1 MTRTEREAFYRD
13 FLRKAESEGPGQL
26 KDAMKQ
32 LALRDLY
39 YLLVFVLARKDVRHD
54 WLHDRCMEVQGA
66 PDGYLDLWSREHYKS
81 TAISFALTIQDILK
95 NPEVTCGIFSCT
107 RPLAKRL
114 LRQIKFE
121 FEMNATLKALFP
133 DVLYAD
139 PRKESPKWSE
149 DDGII
154 VKRKTNPAASTI
166 EAWGLVDGQ
175 PTGKHFSLMV
185 YDDVVTRESVTSPDM
200 IRKVT
205 EAWEL
210 SRNLSAHGGRTRYIG
225 TRYHAN
231 DTYATIMERGAAI
244 PRVYPATIDGKPD
257 GEPVFLT
264 RDSLAQKRR
273 EMGPY
278 TFACLGAG
286 TLVTMSDWSQKPIE
300 DVQVGDEVVGYA
312 HVDGSKTTLT
322 PTRVVATGS
331 RIMPAV
337 ESTMADGSVIIHTP
351 EHKWW
356 TNRVEPGRREYSPLG
371 PARNVQQQSLCKALD
386 LSYLNE
392 ELTGEQVVAAGYLAG
407 MIDGEG
413 GVRHA
418 TIQITQDC
426 FLHPEVCEKIEW
438 SMNVLGIKYGIFDTD
453 RRGKDATR
461 SASGIQR
468 IYTIHGGRQERVRI
482 LHILGRFLGKRQCIV
497 SQAYGT
503 RNFGKGC
510 KVKLGSQKNI
520 GDTMVYNIQTETG
533 NYIANGFCSKNSQ
546 MLQNPTADDAQ
557 GFDRAWLKH
566 DRIDSTSGMNL
577 YILVDPAGEKKKTS
591 DYSVFMVVGLGQD
604 ENYYVVDMVRDRLN
618 LTERGNTLMRLHR
631 KYKPKG
637 VGYER
642 YGLQADIEFVQYLQ
656 KQENYRF
663 DITELGGQMPKNDR
677 IRRLIPLF
685 EQGRVYL
692 PMTLHYADYQGR
704 SSDLVRDFVEQEYM
718 TFPVSQHDDMMDCLA
733 RIVDP
738 DFGAVF
744 PKITKP
750 DAHKKLRRRS
760 AMTA

>member
-1 MTRTEREAFYRD
+1 MAKT
-13 FLRKAESEGPGQL
+13 
-26 KDAMKQ
+26 
-32 LALRDLY
+32 LALKDLY
-39 YLLVFVLARKDVRHD
+39 YLMVFVLGRQDVRND
-54 WLHDRCMEVQGA
+54 WLYARCKEVQDN

-81 TAISFALTIQDILK
+81 SLISYALTIQDVLK

-225 TRYHAN
+225 TRYHTN

-278 TFACLGAG
+278 TF
-286 TLVTMSDWSQKPIE
+286 
-300 DVQVGDEVVGYA
+300 
-312 HVDGSKTTLT
+312 
-322 PTRVVATGS
+322 
-331 RIMPAV
+331 
-337 ESTMADGSVIIHTP
+337 
-351 EHKWW
+351 
-356 TNRVEPGRREYSPLG
+356 
-371 PARNVQQQSLCKALD
+371 
-386 LSYLNE
+386 
-392 ELTGEQVVAAGYLAG
+392 
-407 MIDGEG
+407 
-413 GVRHA
+413 
-418 TIQITQDC
+418 
-426 FLHPEVCEKIEW
+426 
-438 SMNVLGIKYGIFDTD
+438 
-453 RRGKDATR
+453 
-461 SASGIQR
+461 SA
-468 IYTIHGGRQERVRI
+468 
-482 LHILGRFLGKRQCIV
+482 
-497 SQAYGT
+497 
-503 RNFGKGC
+503 
-510 KVKLGSQKNI
+510 
-520 GDTMVYNIQTETG
+520 
-533 NYIANGFCSKNSQ
+533 Q

-566 DRIDSTSGMNL
+566 DRIDSTSGMSL